1 MQAARRAGG
10 AGAVARPRRRP
21 YAAHVPDQ
29 PPLPRASR
37 LPLAAVRIRAAKPAD
52 LDALVALEQAAFAT
66 DRVSPRQWRQHLRS
80 GSAAVLV
87 AKIGPSLAGA
97 ALLFFRHGSHVA
109 RLYSIAVDR
118 DWRGHHV
125 GQRLLAAAERSA
137 ARRARCLRLEVRED
151 NTVARRFYATRGY
164 QPIGLRVGY
173 YEDGAN
179 ALRFEKVLHPT

>member
-1 MQAARRAGG
+1 M
-10 AGAVARPRRRP
+10 
-21 YAAHVPDQ
+21 PDQ
-29 PPLPRASR
+29 PPLPRPPR
-37 LPLAAVRIRAAKPAD
+37 LRPADVRIRAAKPSD

-66 DRVSPRQWRQHLRS
+66 DRISPRQWRRHLSS

-87 AKIGPSLAGA
+87 ATIGPSLAGA
-97 ALLFFRHGSHVA
+97 ALLFFRQGSQVA

-125 GQRLLAAAERSA
+125 GERLLAAAERSA

-151 NTVARRFYATRGY
+151 NAIARRFYATRGY
-164 QPIGLRVGY
+164 RPIGLRVGY

-179 ALRFEKVLHPT
+179 ALRFGKVLHPA